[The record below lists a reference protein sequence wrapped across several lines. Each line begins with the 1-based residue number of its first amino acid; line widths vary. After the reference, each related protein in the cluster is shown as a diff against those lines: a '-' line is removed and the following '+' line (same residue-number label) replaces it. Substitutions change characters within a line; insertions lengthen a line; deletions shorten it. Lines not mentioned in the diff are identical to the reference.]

1 MKINVSP
8 KARKLLVGLLPLLG
22 ILCCLLFFYRAFLAG
37 KVFGW
42 HDDLFQFYP
51 GANYFA
57 RSIES
62 GVFPFWLPNL
72 RCGMPFYSDVQMG
85 LFYPLKW
92 LLVLF
97 VNHGELSQQAYQ
109 VYLVFQYFIG
119 GTLFYALMRMHKSCK
134 AAAASGAVVYC
145 FSGFSALHIIF
156 FASVEVMFWLP
167 LVLISIKY
175 YFVKKSF
182 QRVLLISLA
191 VLMMFLPGFPQITL
205 YVSYFSIAYWVIL
218 SFLDAL
224 DKKKSKAGIAIGLLR
239 ELGIVASVFSLA
251 LVMGAA
257 LFLPA
262 FENWQLSARSTYGY
276 DMVADTS
283 MPFYYVVN
291 MFFPN
296 FTGMVKPVGDAVQYW
311 GFNRDSIGFETYNT
325 AYWHYWDLSCYA
337 GQIGIVAL
345 LYSVVFIRSF
355 WRSPLRLTCT
365 LGALF
370 ALWFMLGRYGGL
382 FKVLYEVLPG
392 ISVFRGPGRMS
403 CVLNA
408 SQAVLAVYFVN
419 DLVRGENLQ
428 KIRRFISVVLGLYI
442 LFLIAFLLFGKQ
454 ACKAYENAGFFN
466 FSIHQILVSLGFLG
480 VIVATAFLAGRE
492 RFKRY
497 QGVVFVVLFVS
508 VFCDLYAAHGNFH
521 KGHKK
526 ASDFFGDRG
535 GLITELQA
543 YQKQNGICRF
553 GQVFDG
559 RINENVI
566 LPRNVGLMQEIEVPE
581 GYVLFSLSS
590 IRRVRENL
598 PEEMMRDLLNIG
610 LLFEESPEGG
620 AIWVRQPFF
629 PRAAFYSKVA
639 IFDSRDELFEA
650 VRSKAVDYNVEVA
663 VLRSDINAKLFA
675 DCKDEG
681 RAPCSIQKTDNN
693 NWKVSF
699 RSEQAG
705 ILFVSQAYYPGWHA
719 LDRNGIEY
727 NVIETFGGLTGIVIP
742 EAYAG
747 EITLSFFPAIFMKG
761 LAISIG
767 SISLI
772 TVICIYLLVFRKKNS
787 S

>member
-1 MKINVSP
+1 MKLNLSSKSMTRLIAMIP
-8 KARKLLVGLLPLLG
+8 ILG
-22 ILCCLLFFYRAFLAG
+22 ILFCLLYYYHAFLTG
-37 KVFGW
+37 QVFGW
-42 HDDLFQFYP
+42 DDDLYQFYP

-57 RSIES
+57 TSIAD
-62 GVFPFWLPNL
+62 GNFPFWLPGL

-85 LFYPLKW
+85 VFYPLKW

-119 GTLFYALMRMHKSCK
+119 GTLFYALMRMHKTDK
-134 AAAASGAVVYC
+134 AAAATGTLVYC

-156 FASVEVMFWLP
+156 FSSVEVMFWLP
-167 LVLISIKY
+167 LVLIAIKY
-175 YFVKKSF
+175 YFIKKSF

-205 YVSYFSIAYWVIL
+205 YASYFSIADWVIL
-218 SFLDAL
+218 SFFDAL
-224 DKKKSKAGIAIGLLR
+224 ERKKTARGIALGLLR
-239 ELGIVASVFSLA
+239 EAGIIVFVFFLA
-251 LVMGAA
+251 IVMGAA

-262 FENWQLSARSTYGY
+262 FENWQLSVRSMYGY

-296 FTGMVKPVGDAVQYW
+296 FTGMMKPVGDAVQYW
-311 GFNRDSIGFETYNT
+311 GFNRDSIGFQTYNT

-382 FKVLYEVLPG
+382 FRILYEVLPG

-408 SQAVLAVYFVN
+408 SQAVLAVYFVS

-428 KIRRFISVVLGLYI
+428 KIRRFISIVLGLYI

-454 ACKAYENAGFFN
+454 ACKAYENADVFN

-480 VIVATAFLAGRE
+480 VIMATAFLTGRK
-492 RFKRY
+492 RLKRY
-497 QGVVFVVLFVS
+497 QGMVFVALFVS
-508 VFCDLYAAHGNFH
+508 VFFDLYAAHGNFH
-521 KGHKK
+521 KGKK
-526 ASDFFGDRG
+526 EASDFFADRG
-535 GLITELQA
+535 GLITQLQA
-543 YQKQNGICRF
+543 YQEQNGICRF
-553 GQVFDG
+553 GQVLDG
-559 RINENVI
+559 RINENMI
-566 LPRNVGLMQEIEVPE
+566 LPRNIGLMQEIEVPE

-590 IRRVRENL
+590 ISRVRRNL

-620 AIWVRQPFF
+620 SVHVRQPFP
-629 PRAAFYSKVA
+629 PRASFYSKVA
-639 IFDSRDELFEA
+639 IFDSRDKLFEA
-650 VRSKAVDYNVEVA
+650 VASKAVDYKEEVA
-663 VLRSDINAKLFA
+663 VLRSDIDAELFI
-675 DCKDEG
+675 DFKDRG
-681 RAPCSIQKTDNN
+681 RTPSFVRKIDNN
-693 NWKVSF
+693 KWKVSF
-699 RSEQAG
+699 HSEQAG
-705 ILFVSQAYYPGWHA
+705 ILFISQAYYPGWHA
-719 LDRNGIEY
+719 LDQNGIEY

-742 EAYAG
+742 EACSG
-747 EITLSFFPAIFMKG
+747 EITLRFFPSIFLKG
-761 LAISIG
+761 LAISVG

-772 TVICIYLLVFRKKNS
+772 TVICIYLLVFRKKKS

>member
-1 MKINVSP
+1 MKVKVSP

-22 ILCCLLFFYRAFLAG
+22 ILCCLLFYYRAFLAG
-37 KVFGW
+37 KAFGW

-57 RSIES
+57 RSIAD

-119 GTLFYALMRMHKSCK
+119 GTLFYALMRMHKSGR
-134 AAAASGAVVYC
+134 AAAATGAAVYC
-145 FSGFSALHIIF
+145 FSGFAALHIIF

-167 LVLISIKY
+167 LVLIAIKY
-175 YFVKKSF
+175 YFIKKSF
-182 QRVLLISLA
+182 LRVLLVSLA
-191 VLMMFLPGFPQITL
+191 VLMMFLPGFPQITV
-205 YVSYFSIAYWVIL
+205 YVSYFSIAYWLIL

-224 DKKKSKAGIAIGLLR
+224 DKKKSAKGIAIGLLR
-239 ELGIVASVFSLA
+239 ETGVIAFVFFLA

-262 FENWQLSARSTYGY
+262 FENWQLSARSMYGY
-276 DMVADTS
+276 DRVADTS

-337 GQIGIVAL
+337 GQIGIISL

-365 LGALF
+365 LAALF

-382 FKVLYEVLPG
+382 FRVLYEVLPG

-408 SQAVLAVYFVN
+408 SQAVLTTYFVS

-428 KIRRFISVVLGLYI
+428 KIRRFISIVLGFYI

-454 ACKAYENAGFFN
+454 TCKAYENTDVFN
-466 FSIHQILVSLGFLG
+466 FSMHQILVSLGFLG
-480 VIVATAFLAGRE
+480 VIIATVFLTGRE
-492 RFKRY
+492 RLKRY
-497 QGVVFVVLFVS
+497 QNMVFVVLFMS
-508 VFCDLYAAHGNFH
+508 VFFDLYAAHGHFH
-521 KGHKK
+521 RGNKK
-526 ASDFFGDRG
+526 ASDFFADRG
-535 GLITELQA
+535 GLVTKLQA

-553 GQVFDG
+553 GQVLDG
-559 RINENVI
+559 RINENLI
-566 LPRNVGLMQEIEVPE
+566 LPRNIGLMQEIEVPE

-590 IRRVRENL
+590 ISRVRKNL

-610 LLFEESPEGG
+610 LIFEENPEGG
-620 AIWVRQPFF
+620 TVWVRQPVFS
-629 PRAAFYSKVA
+629 RASFYSKVA
-639 IFDSRDELFEA
+639 IFDSREELFEA
-650 VRSKAVDYNVEVA
+650 VASKAIDYKEEVA
-663 VLRSDINAKLFA
+663 VLRSDIDEELFI
-675 DCKDEG
+675 DLKDMG
-681 RAPCSIQKTDNN
+681 RTPSFVRKIDNN
-693 NWKVSF
+693 KWKILF
-699 RSEQAG
+699 RSEQTG

-719 LDRNGIEY
+719 SDQNGTEY
-727 NVIETFGGLTGIVIP
+727 TVIETFGGLTGVVIP
-742 EAYAG
+742 EACAG
-747 EITLSFFPAIFMKG
+747 EITLSFFPAIFLKG
-761 LAISIG
+761 LAVSVG

-772 TVICIYLLVFRKKNS
+772 TVICIYLLVFRKKKS